1 MYEVLLNLH
10 SWLRWFV
17 LGLAIIVIYQNYN
30 GWKSGKVYTHQDKKL
45 NTYLMILL
53 HSQLV
58 IGLLLYFGVSPI
70 MKDILSDFGA
80 SMKNSSLRFWSIEH
94 LFGMVLAIIIAQ
106 IGASKAKKQA
116 TDAQKYKTGFVY
128 FSIALFLILLMIPWG
143 FWNEARPYF
152 RM

>member
-1 MYEVLLNLH
+1 MYEILLNLH

-30 GWKSGKVYTHQDKKL
+30 GWKSGKVYTAQDGKL

-53 HSQLV
+53 HSQLL
-58 IGLLLYFGVSPI
+58 IGLLLYWGVSPI
-70 MKDILSDFGA
+70 MQDILKDFGG
-80 SMKNSSLRFWSIEH
+80 SMKESSLRFWSVEH
-94 LFGMVLAIIIAQ
+94 IFGMVLAIIIAQ
-106 IGASKAKKQA
+106 IGASKAKKQSS
-116 TDAQKYKTGFVY
+116 DAQKFRIGFVY

-143 FWNEARPYF
+143 FWNESRPYF

>member
-30 GWKSGKVYTHQDKKL
+30 GWKSGKVYTNQDKKL

-106 IGASKAKKQA
+106 IGASKAKKQT

>member
-30 GWKSGKVYTHQDKKL
+30 GWKSVKVYTNQDKKL

-106 IGASKAKKQA
+106 IGASKAKNNYRCPKIQNRVCLFQHCLVFNFA
-116 TDAQKYKTGFVY
+116 DDSLGF
-128 FSIALFLILLMIPWG
+128 L
-143 FWNEARPYF
+143 E
-152 RM
+152 